1 MKLTVFLT
9 AALCGACHPGMSPVV
24 PKTPKQRQ
32 MVGLLEKFD
41 RWDYNGDGELSK
53 KEVRIGIR
61 GLKGKPQQVRYSAAE
76 VLGFYDTNKNGKI
89 SLAEAQ
95 DGYRRAHEEGQMIGS

>member
-1 MKLTVFLT
+1 MKVAISFT
-9 AALCGACHPGMSPVV
+9 AALCSACHPGMSPVV
-24 PKTPKQRQ
+24 PKTPMQRQ

-53 KEVRIGIR
+53 REVRIGIR
-61 GLKGKPQQVRYSAAE
+61 SLRGKPQQVDYTATK
-76 VLGFYDTNKNGKI
+76 VLKFYDTDKNGKI

-95 DGYRRAHEEGQMIGS
+95 DGYRRGHEEGQVIAS